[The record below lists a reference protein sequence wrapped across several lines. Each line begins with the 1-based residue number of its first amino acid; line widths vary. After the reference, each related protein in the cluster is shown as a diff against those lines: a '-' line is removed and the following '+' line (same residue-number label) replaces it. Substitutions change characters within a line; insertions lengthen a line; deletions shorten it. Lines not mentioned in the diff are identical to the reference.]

1 MKLLDRYLLILFSK
15 KFLLIL
21 GSLTTV
27 YMLVD
32 FFERIDNF
40 IEKGKPFS
48 LAIKYFLF
56 KIPTMIDL
64 LLPVCILLAGIITLG
79 LLNHNHEFSAL
90 KACGVSATRIIYP
103 ILIGSIAFTVFHLV
117 IAQWLLPATA
127 SVSNKIWYEE
137 VSEDVPTGISRND
150 RTFHRGNEGVYS
162 FIQPDLKKYSFTDFS
177 YASWEENYRPK
188 LFLTAD
194 EASWQNNTWTFK
206 NGRIKQ
212 RDAASEYTVEPF
224 ERTTFTL
231 PETPGDFF
239 VPIDVPN
246 ETSLSRLFKNA
257 RSRALR
263 NDPGAWLAFHQR
275 LSYVFLGIPLILLGI
290 PVLFAVHQRW
300 GHDLVFAVP
309 ISCGLAF
316 AAWGWWSV
324 AQSLAKAS
332 YLPAIAAS
340 WNIHLLLGTA
350 GWLLIRRQDR

>member
-1 MKLLDRYLLILFSK
+1 MKLLDRYLLALFFQ
-15 KFLLIL
+15 KFVLIL

-27 YMLVD
+27 YMLID

-56 KIPTMIDL
+56 KVPTMIDL

-90 KACGVSATRIIYP
+90 KSCGVCATRIIYP
-103 ILIGSIAFTVFHLV
+103 ILIGSIGFTLFHLV
-117 IAQWLLPATA
+117 MAQWLLPATA

-137 VSEDVPTGISRND
+137 VSEDAPTGINKND
-150 RTFHRGNEGVYS
+150 RAFHRGAEGVYS
-162 FIQPDLKKYSFTDFS
+162 FIQPDAKKYSFSDFT
-177 YASWEENYRPK
+177 YTSWEDNYRPK

-194 EASWQNNTWTFK
+194 EASWHNNTWTFK
-206 NGRIKQ
+206 NGQAKQ
-212 RDAASEYTVEPF
+212 RDTASGYTVELF
-224 ERTTFTL
+224 EQAAFTL
-231 PETPGDFF
+231 PETPDDFF
-239 VPIDVPN
+239 APINLPN

-257 RSRALR
+257 RSRTLR
-263 NDPGAWLAFHQR
+263 KDPGAWLEFHQR
-275 LSYVFLGIPLILLGI
+275 ISYVFLGIPLILLGI
-290 PVLFAVHQRW
+290 PVLLAVHQRW

-316 AAWGWWSV
+316 AVWGWWST

-332 YLPAIAAS
+332 YLPAVVAS
-340 WNIHLLLGTA
+340 WNIHLLLGAT